1 MKGTKIPDETR
12 KEIYDR
18 IAAGDKIADIADDTG
33 VAASTLRKMRQQA
46 DKIPDTDP
54 EVKSVPKGFRA
65 DWEATRLWVLRGLK
79 KGERYEKINP
89 N

>member
-1 MKGTKIPDETR
+1 MKGVRIPDETS
-12 KEIYDR
+12 KIIYAR
-18 IAAGDKIADIADDTG
+18 IAAGDNIADIAADTG

-54 EVKSVPKGFRA
+54 EAKTAPKGFRA

-79 KGERYEKINP
+79 GGRS
-89 N
+89 

>member
-1 MKGTKIPDETR
+1 MKGIKIPDGTR

-18 IAAGDKIADIADDTG
+18 IAAGDKIADIAADTG
-33 VAASTLRKMRQQA
+33 VAASTLRRMRQDA

-54 EVKSVPKGFRA
+54 EVKSVPKNFRA

-79 KGERYEKINP
+79 GGRS
-89 N
+89 

>member
-1 MKGTKIPDETR
+1 MKGTKIPDETK

-46 DKIPDTDP
+46 ARIPDTDP

-65 DWEATRLWVLRGLK
+65 DWEATRCWVLRGLK

>member
-1 MKGTKIPDETR
+1 MKGVKIPDETR
-12 KEIYDR
+12 KTIYDR
-18 IAAGDKIADIADDTG
+18 IATGDKIADIAEDTG

-54 EVKSVPKGFRA
+54 EVKKVPKGFRA

-79 KGERYEKINP
+79 VGRS
-89 N
+89 